1 MFGVVLLNAA
11 LGRFTILCRREAEIR
26 RTLHFDECCVVCV
39 KKSGNIPRVAT
50 PLLSSANLPRTGLFQ
65 PLGDID
71 KFGGGR
77 YRSDDFEFLIVGKKD
92 FRDDDVPYNVFLSLC
107 AVVERGTALETAE
120 LQVNMLGGISLVNCF
135 KASLPNGLVLNEENL
150 GLVSGDGSWYLDRV
164 NERIELRVPSKMR
177 SFSESFFKGRIQ
189 LPATN
194 QGVPVIF
201 GRSENRLRLF
211 LFINRAGIAIR
222 EKKAGRT
229 SSYSSI

>member
-26 RTLHFDECCVVCV
+26 RTVHSDECCVVCV
-39 KKSGNIPRVAT
+39 KESGNIPRVAT

-71 KFGGGR
+71 KYGGGR

-177 SFSESFFKGRIQ
+177 SFSESFFKGKIQ

-211 LFINRAGIAIR
+211 INRAGIAIR
-222 EKKAGRT
+222 EKKARRT